1 MGFLLFKTEGDQP
14 HHIHEFLFS
23 EMKKRND
30 TIEYKASTPL
40 ESLVR
45 DASTGEVTGV
55 VAGGKSYRAKRG
67 VIMCTGGFESDPDML
82 RDYTGVKAIRMQARR
97 TLATGIVSA

>member
-1 MGFLLFKTEGDQP
+1 
-14 HHIHEFLFS
+14 
-23 EMKKRND
+23 MKKRND

-67 VIMCTGGFESDPDML
+67 VIMCTGASKATRICFATIRAS
-82 RDYTGVKAIRMQARR
+82 KAIRMQARR